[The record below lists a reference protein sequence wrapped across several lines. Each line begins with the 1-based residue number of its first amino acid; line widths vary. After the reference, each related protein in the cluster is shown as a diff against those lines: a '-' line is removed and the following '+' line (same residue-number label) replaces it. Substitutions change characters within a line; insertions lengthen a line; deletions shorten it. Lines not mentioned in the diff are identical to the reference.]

1 MDTRSQEIKRLA
13 EHFAEGPSIFT
24 TSPLYQSFCKVVA
37 QEQSILELLT
47 QRQTGQQ
54 ASFLLFGAIHY
65 LLLSGVQHP
74 LSDFYPSLVN
84 EVTASPNEAGPVLLD
99 FCRTYRNELGAFIRT
114 RLVQTNVVKRSVG
127 LLVALWAVRM
137 RGVER
142 VHLIEVGTSAGIHLH
157 VDRYRYLIDGRVF
170 GQRDSK
176 VTIETQWRG
185 QQSPPDLDERPQIVS
200 RIGIDLHPVDAT
212 NPEERL
218 WLRAFVWPEN
228 RHETEQLSAALES
241 VASAPPTIIAG
252 DAIDVCPTL
261 SKRPPPGEARI
272 VFHAAT
278 RMHVPT
284 ERRAA
289 FDEAIDTIGQDG
301 PLYHIW
307 QEPPSAPHTGMPPD
321 PRGVL
326 AMHGP
331 GDDQPVSL
339 AQVSGHLDW
348 IVLLDD

>member
-1 MDTRSQEIKRLA
+1 MDTRSQEIKQLA
-13 EHFAEGPSIFT
+13 QHFAEGPAIFT

-37 QEQSILELLT
+37 QDQPVLELLT

-65 LLLSGVQHP
+65 LLLSGAQHP
-74 LSDFYPSLVN
+74 LRDFYPSLVDR
-84 EVTASPNEAGPVLLD
+84 VTASPGEAGPELLD
-99 FCRTYRNELGAFIRT
+99 FCHTYRNELETLIRT

-127 LLVALWAVRM
+127 LLVALRAVRM

-157 VDRYRYLIDGRVF
+157 VDRYRYLIGGLVF
-170 GQRDSK
+170 GQQDSK
-176 VTIETQWRG
+176 VVVETQWRG
-185 QQSPPDLDERPQIVS
+185 KQPPDFDARPQIVG
-200 RIGIDLHPVDAT
+200 RLGIDLHPVDAA

-218 WLRAFVWPEN
+218 WLRALVWPEN
-228 RHETEQLSAALES
+228 QHEADQLSAALES
-241 VASAPPTIIAG
+241 IASAPPTIIAG
-252 DAIDVCPTL
+252 DAIDVCPAL
-261 SKRPPPGEARI
+261 GKQLPPGEARI

-278 RMHVPT
+278 RMHVPIN
-284 ERRAA
+284 RRAA
-289 FDEAIDTIGQDG
+289 FDAAIDTLGEDG

-307 QEPPSAPHTGMPPD
+307 HEPASAPHAGMPSD

-326 AMHGP
+326 ALHGP

-348 IVLLDD
+348 IELLDD

>member
-1 MDTRSQEIKRLA
+1 MDGRSQEIERLA

-24 TSPLYQSFCKVVA
+24 TSPLYQSFCKVIA

-54 ASFLLFGAIHY
+54 ASYLLFGAIHY
-65 LLLSGVQHP
+65 LLLNGVQHP
-74 LSDFYPSLVN
+74 LRDFYPSLVK
-84 EVTASPNEAGPVLLD
+84 EVTASPGEVGPVLLD
-99 FCRTYRNELGAFIRT
+99 FCCTYCDELEEIIRM

-127 LLVALWAVRM
+127 LLVALRAVRM

-157 VDRYRYLIDGRVF
+157 VDRYRYLIGGRVF
-170 GQRDSK
+170 GKRDAK
-176 VTIETQWRG
+176 VVIETLL
-185 QQSPPDLDERPQIVS
+185 PTLTAHET
-200 RIGIDLHPVDAT
+200 HPKPFTAT
-212 NPEERL
+212 ELLSFWQAEE
-218 WLRAFVWPEN
+218 PEN
-228 RHETEQLSAALES
+228 QREAEQLSAALES
-241 VASAPPTIIAG
+241 VATDPPTIIAG

-261 SKRPPPGEARI
+261 SKRLPPGEARI

-278 RMHVPT
+278 RMHVPI

-289 FDEAIDTIGQDG
+289 FDAAIDTIGEDG

-307 QEPPSAPHTGMPPD
+307 QEPPFAPHAGMPSD

-326 AMHGP
+326 ALHGP

-348 IVLLDD
+348 IVLLDG